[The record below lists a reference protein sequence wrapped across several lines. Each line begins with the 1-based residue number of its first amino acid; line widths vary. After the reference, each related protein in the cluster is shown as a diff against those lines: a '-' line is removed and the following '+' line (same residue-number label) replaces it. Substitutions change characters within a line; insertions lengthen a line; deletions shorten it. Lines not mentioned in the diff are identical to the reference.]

1 MSIELRFALQLVFD
15 ILMTIIIIGGLVN
28 EKKLI
33 RFEKRLK
40 LRLAKI
46 LYKLLLPFHKAK
58 ENIKKKRLTQKLRQ
72 ERYVW
77 KL

>member
-1 MSIELRFALQLVFD
+1 MSIELKFALQTVFD
-15 ILMTIIIIGGLVN
+15 ILIVIIVISGFVN

-33 RFEKRLK
+33 KFEEKLK

-58 ENIKKKRLTQKLRQ
+58 ENTKKK
-72 ERYVW
+72 
-77 KL
+77 